1 MNENNLEELGKR
13 FKELRLAKG
22 WSQLTCARRLGYSN
36 KTSVSKIELGQ
47 QGIKRSQ
54 IAKFAEVLGT
64 TPEYLM
70 GWKEENTTQEAPY
83 KTDFDIEVGERVR
96 LLREKR
102 GLSQTQLAIG
112 VGYSGKSAVSYIEN
126 GDRGIKPELIPKFA
140 EVLGTTPEYLM
151 GWKEA
156 PLSPELQAIVGDRPL
171 SPAMRELLE
180 SVQTLSDDQCE
191 QITDFMNYLIE
202 KRTK

>member
-22 WSQLTCARRLGYSN
+22 WSQTTCARRLGYSN

-54 IAKFAEVLGT
+54 IAKFAEVLNT

-70 GWKEENTTQEAPY
+70 GWKEEDTTQEASY
-83 KTDFDIEVGERVR
+83 KTDYDTEIGERIR
-96 LLREKR
+96 LLREQK
-102 GLSQTQLAIG
+102 GLSQTQLAIR
-112 VGYSGKSAVSYIEN
+112 VGYEGRTAISKVEKGERKIQV
-126 GDRGIKPELIPKFA
+126 ELIPKFA

-151 GWKEA
+151 GWKEE
-156 PLSPELQAIVGDRPL
+156 PI
-171 SPAMRELLE
+171 SPAMQALIDD
-180 SVQTLSDDQCE
+180 VKTLSDEECK
-191 QITDFMNYLIE
+191 QITEFLAFVTS
-202 KRTK
+202 KRK

>member
-1 MNENNLEELGKR
+1 MNENDLKAVGER
-13 FKELRLAKG
+13 FRELRLAKG
-22 WSQLTCARRLGYSN
+22 WSQTTCARRCGFAN
-36 KTSVSKIELGQ
+36 KASISRIESGV
-47 QGIKRSQ
+47 QGIRRS
-54 IAKFAEVLGT
+54 KVEHVAEVLGT

-70 GWKEENTTQEAPY
+70 GWKE
-83 KTDFDIEVGERVR
+83 
-96 LLREKR
+96 
-102 GLSQTQLAIG
+102 
-112 VGYSGKSAVSYIEN
+112 
-126 GDRGIKPELIPKFA
+126 
-140 EVLGTTPEYLM
+140 
-151 GWKEA
+151 EA